1 MEELKNFATLIS
13 LPEDLKYKIR
23 SYYNHMRL
31 KYGKLYEKYKI
42 LHELPLS
49 LRTELS
55 LFINQ
60 DLIQKVKFF

>member
-1 MEELKNFATLIS
+1 
-13 LPEDLKYKIR
+13 
-23 SYYNHMRL
+23 MRL

-42 LHELPLS
+42 LHELPMS